1 VITIEDYLERI
12 GITTTITTSYDCL
25 ALLQLQHLKSV
36 PFENLDILSG
46 RKIECTQEHFLEKIV
61 TRHRGGFCYELNG
74 AFSWLLCELGF
85 DITVVSARVGRD
97 TGGFG
102 PEFDHF
108 TIIAHLDEDYLV
120 DVGFGNFSSVPVPI
134 SGRVVTDG
142 IGEYRVWTN
151 DDYGYAYEQLA
162 DESWKPNYV
171 FSHVVREVQEFTE
184 MCKYHQTSSESP
196 FTSKEV
202 CSILTNEGRLTIS
215 GNSLI
220 ETVGDSRSTRDITD
234 EERIK
239 LLQTTFGIRE
249 LIAR

>member
-1 VITIEDYLERI
+1 MITIGDYLERI
-12 GITTTITTSYDCL
+12 GITTSITPSYDSL

-46 RKIECTQEHFLEKIV
+46 RTIECTQEHFLEKVV

-74 AFSWLLCELGF
+74 AFSWLLRELRF
-85 DITVVSARVGRD
+85 SITVVSARVKRD
-97 TGGFG
+97 AGGFG

-120 DVGFGNFSSVPVPI
+120 DVGFGNFSSIPVPM
-134 SGRVVTDG
+134 SGRVVADH

-151 DDYGYAYEQLA
+151 DEYGYVYEQLA
-162 DESWKPNYV
+162 EESWKPNYV
-171 FSHVVREVQEFTE
+171 FSRFGREIPEFTE
-184 MCKYHQTSSESP
+184 MCNYHQTSIDSP

-202 CSILTNEGRLTIS
+202 CSILTDDGRLTIS
-215 GNSLI
+215 GYSLI

-234 EERIK
+234 EERNE
-239 LLQTTFGIRE
+239 LLRTTFGIRE
-249 LIAR
+249 QITR